1 MAHSPLLILHIGSAI
16 IALLSGWAALFFR
29 KGSRRHRAAGQVFLV
44 SMLSMCGSAVSMA
57 IMKQETPNVIA
68 GVLTFYLVGTAWL
81 TMRRKAGET
90 GLPEFGAMLVA
101 LAVGIGTW
109 VLGWQASQSAIHPKD
124 GPPAMIYFVF
134 GLVALLSAA
143 GDARML
149 IRGGVTGAQRIVR
162 HLWRMCFA
170 LFIAQ
175 ASAFSGKRT
184 EIFPEAIRKTH
195 VLNVLII
202 AIPLIMIF
210 WLCRVWF
217 TKAPKRRVTAALI
230 QQRSMSTLAYG
241 EPNMKPL

>member
-16 IALLSGWAALFFR
+16 VGLLSGWAALIFR
-29 KGSRRHRAAGQVFLV
+29 KGSPRHRAAGKVFLV
-44 SMLSMCGSAVSMA
+44 SMLSMCASAVSMA
-57 IMKQETPNVIA
+57 IMKQEIPNVIA

-90 GLPEFGAMLVA
+90 GQPEFGAMLVA
-101 LAVGIGTW
+101 SAIGVIAWT
-109 VLGWQASQSAIHPKD
+109 LGWEASQSAARPNA
-124 GPPAMIYFVF
+124 GVPAMVYFVF

-149 IRGGVTGAQRIVR
+149 IRGGVFGAQRIVR

-170 LFIAQ
+170 LLIAQ

-184 EIFPEAIRKTH
+184 EIFPEAIRRTH
-195 VLNVLII
+195 LLSALII
-202 AIPLIMIF
+202 AIPVLMIF

-217 TKAPKRRVTAALI
+217 TRAYKRRVASPLI
-230 QQRSMSTLAYG
+230 QHRSASTLA
-241 EPNMKPL
+241 

>member
-16 IALLSGWAALFFR
+16 IALLSGWAAMFSR

-81 TMRRKAGET
+81 TMRRKAGEI
-90 GLPEFGAMLVA
+90 GRREFGAMLVA
-101 LAVGIGTW
+101 SAIGIATW
-109 VLGWQASQSAIHPKD
+109 VLGWQASQSATHPKD
-124 GPPAMIYFVF
+124 GVPAMVYFVF
-134 GLVALLSAA
+134 GSVALLSAA

-149 IRGGVTGAQRIVR
+149 VRGGVSGAQRIGR

-175 ASAFSGKRT
+175 ASALTGKRT
-184 EIFPEAIRKTH
+184 EIFPEAIRKAH

-202 AIPLIMIF
+202 AIPLLMIF

-217 TKAPKRRVTAALI
+217 TKAYKRRIVVPLI
-230 QQRSMSTLAYG
+230 QQQTPALTVNRI
-241 EPNMKPL
+241 